1 MRYTNRIR
9 DSLIKIFTFEKAV
22 QHLLTAIFF
31 IVDIP
36 GIGKPDIGTNIS
48 LSYGLMAL
56 SNLILFGAFSI
67 GLIGRLRDIG
77 WALRLIGGLAALDIV
92 LEIVFHGLFYLTVS
106 VLVSTLL
113 IILIVTRPIG
123 ERP

>member
-123 ERP
+123 VRP